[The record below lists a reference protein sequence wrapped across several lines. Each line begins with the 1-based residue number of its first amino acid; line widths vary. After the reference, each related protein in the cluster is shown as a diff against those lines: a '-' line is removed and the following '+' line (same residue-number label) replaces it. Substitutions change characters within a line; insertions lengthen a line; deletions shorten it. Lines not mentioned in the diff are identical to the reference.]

1 MPVVTK
7 RRAMPRKTY
16 QPATHRPQST
26 YARRKRLR
34 KERLKPAKRVAR
46 AKRRK
51 LRHKR
56 ENERPLEDPESHEDA
71 A

>member
-7 RRAMPRKTY
+7 RSPMPRKTY
-16 QPATHRPQST
+16 QPATQRPQSK

-34 KERLKPAKRVAR
+34 KERLKPAKRVTPT
-46 AKRRK
+46 KRRK

-56 ENERPLEDPESHEDA
+56 ENEQPLEAPKSHEDA